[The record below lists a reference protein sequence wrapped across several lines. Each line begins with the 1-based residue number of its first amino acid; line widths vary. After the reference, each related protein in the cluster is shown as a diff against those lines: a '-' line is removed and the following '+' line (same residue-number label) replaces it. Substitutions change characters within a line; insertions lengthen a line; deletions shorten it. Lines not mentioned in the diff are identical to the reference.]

1 MVFDIFGGGNDNGVR
16 LIKYPKH
23 GRVNQRFIFKRDTE
37 GNYIFIA
44 VNSGKDFG
52 LWKNIIAQSTV
63 DNSSSQT
70 WILSPV

>member
-1 MVFDIFGGGNDNGVR
+1 MIMVFDIFGGGNDNGVR

-23 GRVNQRFIFKRDTE
+23 GGVNQRFKFKRDTE

-52 LWKNIIAQSTV
+52 L
-63 DNSSSQT
+63 
-70 WILSPV
+70 

>member
-1 MVFDIFGGGNDNGVR
+1 MIMVFDIFGGGNDNGVR

-52 LWKNIIAQSTV
+52 L
-63 DNSSSQT
+63 
-70 WILSPV
+70 